1 MELLNAV
8 LRPRT
13 KKIEKIHPEKIYYA
27 SENGA
32 F

>member
-1 MELLNAV
+1 MELLSAA

-13 KKIEKIHPEKIYYA
+13 EKIEKIHPEKISDA
-27 SENGA
+27 CENGA